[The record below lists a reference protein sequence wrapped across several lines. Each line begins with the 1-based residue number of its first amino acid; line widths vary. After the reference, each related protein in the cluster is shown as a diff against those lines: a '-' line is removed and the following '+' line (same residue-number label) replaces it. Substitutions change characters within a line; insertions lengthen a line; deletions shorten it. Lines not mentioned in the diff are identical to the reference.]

1 MVWST
6 YNLEQVFDPNPAYIS
21 TGLARYERSPKDN
34 KMYLFLEFL
43 ELKTWSPSS
52 DIVINVIIQIKIISD
67 IPPFIKRNA
76 TIK

>member
-1 MVWST
+1 
-6 YNLEQVFDPNPAYIS
+6 VFDPNPAYIS

-52 DIVINVIIQIKIISD
+52 DIVINVITQIKIISD
-67 IPPFIKRNA
+67 IERKLTENPPFIKRNA
-76 TIK
+76 TVK